1 MIRELYFIIDG
12 PIVPKGRPRFKKIFV
27 KNEKTKKTTSRTVA
41 YTPKRT
47 LDYEKKV
54 ELAYRT
60 EYPAGLAFTN
70 EPLEMILNVYMA
82 IPKGVSKKKREHM
95 LLHEYPALH
104 NGDVDNFLKSV
115 ADALNGVCYTDDCQI
130 VCATVN
136 KIWSETAKA
145 EVTIRE
151 VIK

>member
-1 MIRELYFIIDG
+1 MENTTVRELYFIIDG
-12 PIVPKGRPRFKKIFV
+12 PIVPKGRPRFT
-27 KNEKTKKTTSRTVA
+27 KTGRT

-60 EYPAGLAFTN
+60 EYPAGLAFVN

-115 ADALNGVCYTDDCQI
+115 ADALNGVAYTDDCQI
-130 VCATVN
+130 VSATVN

-151 VIK
+151 LQKGE

>member
-1 MIRELYFIIDG
+1 MENTTIRELYFIIDG
-12 PIVPKGRPRFKKIFV
+12 PIVPKGRPRFT
-27 KNEKTKKTTSRTVA
+27 KTGRT

-60 EYPAGLAFTN
+60 EYPAGLAFVN

-82 IPKGVSKKKREHM
+82 IPKGVSKKKREQM

-115 ADALNGVCYTDDCQI
+115 ADALNGVAYTDDCQI

-151 VIK
+151 VKK

>member
-12 PIVPKGRPRFKKIFV
+12 PIVPKGRPRFT
-27 KNEKTKKTTSRTVA
+27 KTGRT

-60 EYPAGLAFTN
+60 EYPAGLAFAN

-82 IPKGVSKKKREHM
+82 IPKGVSKKKREQM

-115 ADALNGVCYTDDCQI
+115 ADALNGVAYTDDCQI
-130 VCATVN
+130 VSAVVN

-151 VIK
+151 LQKGE

>member
-1 MIRELYFIIDG
+1 MENTTVRELYFIIDG
-12 PIVPKGRPRFKKIFV
+12 PIVPKGRPRFT
-27 KNEKTKKTTSRTVA
+27 KTGRT

-54 ELAYRT
+54 ECAYRT
-60 EYPAGLAFTN
+60 EYPAGLAFVN

-82 IPKGVSKKKREHM
+82 IPKGISKKKREHM
-95 LLHEYPALH
+95 LLHEYPAIH

-115 ADALNGVCYTDDCQI
+115 ADALNGVAYTDDCQI
-130 VCATVN
+130 VTAVVN
-136 KIWSETAKA
+136 KIWSESAKA

-151 VIK
+151 VSK

>member
-12 PIVPKGRPRFKKIFV
+12 PIVPKGRPRF
-27 KNEKTKKTTSRTVA
+27 TRSGRT

-82 IPKGVSKKKREHM
+82 IPKGISKKKREQM

-145 EVTIRE
+145 EVTIRSLE
-151 VIK
+151 RRE

>member
-12 PIVPKGRPRFKKIFV
+12 PIVPKGRPRFT
-27 KNEKTKKTTSRTVA
+27 KTGRT

-60 EYPAGLAFTN
+60 EYPAGLAFVN

-82 IPKGVSKKKREHM
+82 IPKGVSKKKREQM

-115 ADALNGVCYTDDCQI
+115 ADALNGVAYTDDCQI
-130 VCATVN
+130 VSATVN

-145 EVTIRE
+145 EVTIRSLE
-151 VIK
+151 RGE

>member
-1 MIRELYFIIDG
+1 MENTTIRELYFIIDG
-12 PIVPKGRPRFKKIFV
+12 PIVPKGRPRFT
-27 KNEKTKKTTSRTVA
+27 KTGRT

-60 EYPAGLAFTN
+60 EYPAGLAFVN

-82 IPKGVSKKKREHM
+82 IPKGISKKKREQM

-115 ADALNGVCYTDDCQI
+115 ADALNGVAYTDDCQI

>member
-1 MIRELYFIIDG
+1 MEKSVVVYFIIDG
-12 PIVPKGRPRFKKIFV
+12 PIVPKGRPRFT
-27 KNEKTKKTTSRTVA
+27 KTGRT

-60 EYPAGLAFTN
+60 EYPAGLAFVN

-82 IPKGVSKKKREHM
+82 IPKGISKKKREQM

-145 EVTIRE
+145 EVSIRNLE
-151 VIK
+151 RGE